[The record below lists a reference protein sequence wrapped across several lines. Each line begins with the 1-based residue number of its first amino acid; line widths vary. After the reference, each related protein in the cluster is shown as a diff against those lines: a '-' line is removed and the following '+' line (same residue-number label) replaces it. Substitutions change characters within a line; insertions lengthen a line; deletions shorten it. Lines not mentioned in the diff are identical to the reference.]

1 MPTLE
6 ERVSKLEQDF
16 TRFRT
21 DAKEAYQEMAMHV
34 TVTRGLAENALERLV
49 LLDADMKNGFARLQA
64 ALDVHIEASN
74 AHFDLLQKRADKT
87 DKRLDAIETR
97 LDRVEGVLNEH
108 TMRLDRVEGV
118 LNEHTMRLDRVEGTL
133 NEHTAVLNEHTARF
147 DRMEALLGEILTR
160 LPEKA

>member
-6 ERVSKLEQDF
+6 ERVARMEQDF
-16 TRFRT
+16 AQFKANAT
-21 DAKEAYQEMAMHV
+21 EAYQQMAMHV
-34 TVTRGLAENALERLV
+34 TVARGLAENALERLAMV
-49 LLDADMKNGFARLQA
+49 DADMKSRFNRLQA
-64 ALDVHIEASN
+64 ALDVHIEATN

-97 LDRVEGVLNEH
+97 LDRVEG
-108 TMRLDRVEGV
+108 
-118 LNEHTMRLDRVEGTL
+118 TL
-133 NEHTAVLNEHTARF
+133 AEHTAVLNEHTARF